1 MSGKTVKR
9 KTYTRRAPKEKILSK
24 LQKIVNLVE
33 RHCGDR
39 EQMIEQVAQNAVEKT
54 VASLTP
60 VLPPAASSAIERAM
74 AAARAKLPEVP
85 ENYVAAPKVVKEKQP
100 KGAACPG
107 GPILYNKFIVE
118 VHRQIN
124 AMGTPMAYHDA
135 KAAAS
140 DFWKKIKKT
149 VCFGNNPDPMIIKFA
164 RNAAMAILSR
174 NSSDFNSSLAM
185 TAAGAAPAMFNN
197 YAEPAPPVQAVKV
210 KKTKTKKVNQ
220 PVVQAVEEPVE
231 EPVYENALPNF
242 SGFGLNGS
250 KKTRTKKNKTKKT
263 KKVSFP
269 NNYTNTTAV
278 IPNTPVMPASVAAAA
293 NMRNNSGPVTPP
305 FYNSAPTTPP
315 FYNSPSTTQALP
327 PPVMNASGPLMSIG
341 QSMSKSK
348 TPNYN
353 TPANTPNY
361 NTPNVNNNNGQN
373 IKKVSIDG
381 EEYWMNTGSKGLYKV
396 DEDDSFGAWVGY
408 RQNNGSIRFTDQ
420 PNDA

>member
-39 EQMIEQVAQNAVEKT
+39 EQMIEQVAQNAAEQTLARLSPALSAAGVN
-54 VASLTP
+54 TP
-60 VLPPAASSAIERAM
+60 APLPPAASSAIERAM

-164 RNAAMAILSR
+164 RNAAIAILSR
-174 NSSDFNSSLAM
+174 DPSEFNVSLRM
-185 TAAGAAPAMFNN
+185 TAAGAPPAMFNS
-197 YAEPAPPVQAVKV
+197 YIEAAPPVQPVKV

-220 PVVQAVEEPVE
+220 PVVQPVE
-231 EPVYENALPNF
+231 EAVYENAIPNF
-242 SGFGLNGS
+242 SEFGLNGS
-250 KKTRTKKNKTKKT
+250 KKSKTKKNKTKKT

-269 NNYTNTTAV
+269 NNYRNTTSG
-278 IPNTPVMPASVAAAA
+278 IPPTPAMPASVAA
-293 NMRNNSGPVTPP
+293 NTRNNSGPTTPPLYNSGPTTPP
-305 FYNSAPTTPP
+305 FYNSAPNTV
-315 FYNSPSTTQALP
+315 ALP
-327 PPVMNASGPLMSIG
+327 PPVMNAAGPLLSIN

-348 TPNYN
+348 SPNYN
-353 TPANTPNY
+353 TPANT
-361 NTPNVNNNNGQN
+361 TNVNNNNGQN
-373 IKKVSIDG
+373 IKKIDIDG
-381 EEYWMNTGSKGLYKV
+381 EEYWMNKSSKGLYKV
-396 DEDDSFGAWVGY
+396 DEDDGFGAWVGY
-408 RQNNGSIRFTDQ
+408 RENNGSIRYTDE

>member
-1 MSGKTVKR
+1 
-9 KTYTRRAPKEKILSK
+9 
-24 LQKIVNLVE
+24 
-33 RHCGDR
+33 
-39 EQMIEQVAQNAVEKT
+39 
-54 VASLTP
+54 
-60 VLPPAASSAIERAM
+60 M

-85 ENYVAAPKVVKEKQP
+85 SNYVPAPKVVKEKQP

-174 NSSDFNSSLAM
+174 DPSEFNASLAM
-185 TAAGAAPAMFNN
+185 TAAGASPAMFNN
-197 YAEPAPPVQAVKV
+197 YVEAAPPVQAVKV

-220 PVVQAVEEPVE
+220 PLSSSTSNAIERAMAAARAKLPEVVE
-231 EPVYENALPNF
+231 EPVYENDLPNF

-278 IPNTPVMPASVAAAA
+278 IPNTPVMPASIAAAA
-293 NMRNNSGPVTPP
+293 NIRNNSGPVTPP
-305 FYNSAPTTPP
+305 FYNSPPTTQP
-315 FYNSPSTTQALP
+315 LP
-327 PPVMNASGPLMSIG
+327 PPVMNASGPLLSIN

-361 NTPNVNNNNGQN
+361 NTPNVNNNNGHN

-408 RQNNGSIRFTDQ
+408 RQNNGSIRFTDE